1 VPEKLEARISE
12 KRFLTAV
19 QLLSDSLKTIRQ
31 PEMMEVAALGDLRGY
46 LSNQEVVCIQTLT
59 WEGYE

>member
-12 KRFLTAV
+12 KRFLRAV

-31 PEMMEVAALGDLRGY
+31 PEMMEIAALGDLRSY
-46 LSNQEVVCIQTLT
+46 LSNQEVVCIHS
-59 WEGYE
+59 